1 MSFLF
6 VIPHFTH
13 VCCREDY
20 SLFCKTLGMSSC
32 GALLRSMYRLHAQVV
47 SATRTVTA
55 FTMSTHG
62 DAAPVAPS
70 CLPLVATAKQANN
83 KCRACAAAAA
93 TTTRTMWP
101 CGHCSC
107 SPCCPPHLSSTPSG
121 LKTNTEL
128 MPPPLPPQQHQCDLV
143 ALPLLPHVAPPLVV
157 NTNQAKNKR

>member
-1 MSFLF
+1 
-6 VIPHFTH
+6 
-13 VCCREDY
+13 
-20 SLFCKTLGMSSC
+20 MSSC
-32 GALLRSMYRLHAQVV
+32 GALLWSMCRLHVQVV

-101 CGHCSC
+101 CGRCSC
-107 SPCCPPHLSSTPSG
+107 CPSMLPSPLSSTPSG

-143 ALPLLPHVAPPLVV
+143 ALPLLPHIAPCLVV
-157 NTNQAKNKR
+157 NTNQAKNK